1 MSSTVTRRVQHRGN
15 FTIGWICQNETEL
28 AASKGMLDETYQN
41 LPQDESDSNT
51 YTLGSIGPHKVAIA
65 CCPSGERGAD
75 TAASVAKDLQRSFPN
90 TRFCLMVGVG
100 GGAPGH
106 PNDDPAKD
114 IHLGDVVVSQSGEGH
129 GGVVQY
135 DFGKTMKEGKFIK
148 TRHLDKPPKAVMTT
162 ISKLSAHHKYTG
174 SKIGEYIS
182 NMLESVK
189 PVMRERFKYQG
200 IEHDQLF
207 VVGYDHMKSGKD
219 CKSADCDERCL
230 VTRKRRIDNDPV
242 IHYGLIGSANNLIEH
257 GATREKFRQEEGILC
272 FETEAAGLMNNFE
285 CVVIR
290 GISHYSDSHGNDV
303 WLPYAAAAA
312 AAYAK
317 ELLETLPVRR
327 ATMQEEP
334 TQEDTTQMT
343 HVTNNY
349 LQFTHGQHP
358 QLSRAATFSTVAD
371 SKRPLALEYRPAIS
385 QYGVPKTKSTKE
397 KSVVSTRIPR
407 RA

>member
-1 MSSTVTRRVQHRGN
+1 
-15 FTIGWICQNETEL
+15 
-28 AASKGMLDETYQN
+28 
-41 LPQDESDSNT
+41 
-51 YTLGSIGPHKVAIA
+51 
-65 CCPSGERGAD
+65 
-75 TAASVAKDLQRSFPN
+75 
-90 TRFCLMVGVG
+90 
-100 GGAPGH
+100 
-106 PNDDPAKD
+106 
-114 IHLGDVVVSQSGEGH
+114 
-129 GGVVQY
+129 
-135 DFGKTMKEGKFIK
+135 MKEGKFIK

-162 ISKLSAHHKYTG
+162 ISKLSAHHKYTE

-182 NMLESVK
+182 NMLESVR

-200 IEHDQLF
+200 IELDQLF
-207 VVGYDHMKSGKD
+207 AAGYDHMKSGKD
-219 CKSADCDERCL
+219 CKSAGCDERCL

-257 GATREKFRQEEGILC
+257 GATREKFQQEEGILC

-343 HVTNNY
+343 HVTNNVYYY
-349 LQFTHGQHP
+349 LPLAPCHNMVLIYSVQIYSSCSLLMSNHSNFPGP
-358 QLSRAATFSTVAD
+358 QLSQLSQTPNGHWLSSIGLLYRNMASQKQNPQKKNQLYLQGYRAG
-371 SKRPLALEYRPAIS
+371 PE
-385 QYGVPKTKSTKE
+385 
-397 KSVVSTRIPR
+397 
-407 RA
+407 